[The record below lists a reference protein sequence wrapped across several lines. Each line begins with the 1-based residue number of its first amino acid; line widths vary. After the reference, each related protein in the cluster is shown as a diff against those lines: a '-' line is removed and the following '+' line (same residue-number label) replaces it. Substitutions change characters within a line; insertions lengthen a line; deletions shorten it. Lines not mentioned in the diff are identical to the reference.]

1 MTIITQ
7 LLSCNTIPE
16 VKQVHRKY
24 SDLPSNQKWRF
35 DNLCERTMIRITRVN
50 DEKKKSYC
58 CLIN

>member
-58 CLIN
+58 CLMN

>member
-1 MTIITQ
+1 MQPITDLLNCSTIA
-7 LLSCNTIPE
+7 E

-50 DEKKKSYC
+50 DEKKKLYSN
-58 CLIN
+58 LLN

>member
-1 MTIITQ
+1 MTVITE

-35 DNLCERTMIRITRVN
+35 DNLCERTMIRITRIN
-50 DEKKKSYC
+50 DEKKKSYSN
-58 CLIN
+58 LLN